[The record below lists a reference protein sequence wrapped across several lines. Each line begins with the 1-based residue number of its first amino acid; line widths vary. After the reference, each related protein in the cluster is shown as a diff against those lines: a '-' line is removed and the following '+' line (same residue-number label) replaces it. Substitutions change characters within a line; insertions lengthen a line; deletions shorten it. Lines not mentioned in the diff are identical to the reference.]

1 MNLRLSEAAG
11 RDLEDISTY
20 ISRDNPRAAEAWI
33 MRLLERIEQACLQP
47 RGGRVVPEFKHS
59 DIREVFW
66 RSYRII
72 YLIEPESLYVFR
84 IIEGHR
90 RLRSL
95 E

>member
-1 MNLRLSEAAG
+1 MDWRLSETAG
-11 RDLEDISTY
+11 RDLEDIAAY
-20 ISRDNPRAAEAWI
+20 IARDNPRAAEAWI
-33 MRLLERIEQACLQP
+33 DRLLERVEQACLQP
-47 RGGRVVPEFKHS
+47 RGGQMIPEFKHP
-59 DIREVFW
+59 DIREVFL

-84 IIEGHR
+84 IVEGHR